1 MLPRRFAAFTL
12 FQQNCCGAGTGH
24 NVSKA
29 TMRIKRLAA
38 KRYVGTAE
46 QSPSNRRAIANERRT
61 NGKRT
66 VRGWLAGLTA
76 RLQRLRPSTIC
87 MAMLNSTANAPKV
100 SNAAD
105 NTIVSLLA

>member
-1 MLPRRFAAFTL
+1 VLPRRFAAFTL

-29 TMRIKRLAA
+29 TMGIKRLAA

-46 QSPSNRRAIANERRT
+46 QSPNERRT

-66 VRGWLAGLTA
+66 VRGWFAGLTA

>member
-46 QSPSNRRAIANERRT
+46 QSPSHRRAIAEQTPNERQADCK
-61 NGKRT
+61 GM
-66 VRGWLAGLTA
+66 VC
-76 RLQRLRPSTIC
+76 RPDGAAS
-87 MAMLNSTANAPKV
+87 AFAPEHDMHGD
-100 SNAAD
+100 AQQHR
-105 NTIVSLLA
+105 